1 MHCSDL
7 TSTLD
12 RENFT
17 FSNSLNSAILFMFT
31 IVLSIESMATSC
43 KLLVKIL
50 SISPKENELF
60 QRLFVISSMVQYKL

>member
-31 IVLSIESMATSC
+31 IVLSIESMATSF

-50 SISPKENELF
+50 SISPKGK
-60 QRLFVISSMVQYKL
+60 RAISKTFCDIKYGTM

>member
-1 MHCSDL
+1 
-7 TSTLD
+7 
-12 RENFT
+12 
-17 FSNSLNSAILFMFT
+17 LNSAILFMFT
-31 IVLSIESMATSC
+31 IVLSIESMATSF